1 MPVKPDRLARVNEI
15 LKREIADVLEKNG
28 VNDSGLIVSIT
39 KVVLSSN
46 LRSAAVY
53 ISILGGKDPE
63 ANFRKV
69 LPGLLKLRGLLQS
82 NIARHVTLKYTPVIH
97 FVHDLNIVEGDHVLA
112 LLQQMEKDD
121 VEREEKS
128 APGQG
133 EKAE

>member
-53 ISILGGKDPE
+53 VSILGGKNPE
-63 ANFRKV
+63 ENFRKV
-69 LPGLLKLRGLLQS
+69 LPNLLKLRGLLQS
-82 NIARHVTLKYTPVIH
+82 NIARHVTLK
-97 FVHDLNIVEGDHVLA
+97 
-112 LLQQMEKDD
+112 
-121 VEREEKS
+121 
-128 APGQG
+128 
-133 EKAE
+133 

>member
-53 ISILGGKDPE
+53 VSILGGKNPE
-63 ANFRKV
+63 ENFRKV
-69 LPGLLKLRGLLQS
+69 LPNLLKLRGLLQS

-112 LLQQMEKDD
+112 LLQQMEKDEA
-121 VEREEKS
+121 EREEKS

-133 EKAE
+133 EKEE

>member
-53 ISILGGKDPE
+53 VSILGGRNPE
-63 ANFRKV
+63 ENFRKV
-69 LPGLLKLRGLLQS
+69 LPNLLKLRGLLQS

-121 VEREEKS
+121 GEREEKS

>member
-53 ISILGGKDPE
+53 VSILGGRNPE
-63 ANFRKV
+63 ENFRKV
-69 LPGLLKLRGLLQS
+69 LPNLLKLRGLLQS

-121 VEREEKS
+121 GEREEKS

-133 EKAE
+133 EKEE